1 MHRTLVPRSVNL
13 GHRGPRHGLSC
24 IRKLLEPQVKSPIL
38 LPILIPVP
46 IDDESLAVLSFAFVV
61 FHFSQPPF
69 SLLPVVF

>member
-13 GHRGPRHGLSC
+13 AHRGPRHGLSC
-24 IRKLLEPQVKSPIL
+24 IRMLLELQVKSPIL
-38 LPILIPVP
+38 LPIPIPVP
-46 IDDESLAVLSFAFVV
+46 IDNESLAVLSFALLV